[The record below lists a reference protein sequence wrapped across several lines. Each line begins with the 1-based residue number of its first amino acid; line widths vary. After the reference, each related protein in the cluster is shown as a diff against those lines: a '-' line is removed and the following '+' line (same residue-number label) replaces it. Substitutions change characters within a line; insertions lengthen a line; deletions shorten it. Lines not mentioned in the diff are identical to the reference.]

1 MGSVIHRARHGLICH
16 EEQDQTIGKS
26 LRIYGE
32 WAEEEIY
39 FLSAFIDVGAVV
51 LDIGTNVGTHAFAFS
66 RFTGARGLV
75 IAIDAQERMHNL
87 LVLSV
92 ALNAVDNIRCIRAIA
107 GRKTGVCF
115 VPPENHEARKDFGS
129 VSYLDSSAKS
139 NRGRGLIPVS
149 MITLDDLSLER
160 CNLIKI
166 DVEGM
171 ELDVLLGAG
180 ETIARHRPPI
190 YFEQARKEY
199 FAETFEFFQ
208 RADYSLFWH
217 VSDPFNRNN
226 FRRALQKYF
235 WRNERD
241 QRRGDTARKSG
252 TMATADGTAS
262 INCRTA
268 LRPPAAA
275 TRLGY
280 WMVASGSGPCTFSTS
295 RRQSVGETRRRN
307 NIGYLKMT
315 GYGMDY
321 VEPCARNYG
330 NGA

>member
-39 FLSAFIDVGAVV
+39 FLSAFIDVRAVV

-149 MITLDDLSLER
+149 MITLDDLSLES

-217 VSDPFNRNN
+217 VSDPFNGNN
-226 FRRALQKYF
+226 FRRHSKNIFGGTREINVVAIPREKAERWRLQTAPLPSIVGPRY
-235 WRNERD
+235 D
-241 QRRGDTARKSG
+241 PPPRRHGSVTGWS
-252 TMATADGTAS
+252 
-262 INCRTA
+262 
-268 LRPPAAA
+268 LPEAAYA
-275 TRLGY
+275 HLAPVGVSPLAKL
-280 WMVASGSGPCTFSTS
+280 VA
-295 RRQSVGETRRRN
+295 ET
-307 NIGYLKMT
+307 ILVT
-315 GYGMDY
+315 
-321 VEPCARNYG
+321 
-330 NGA
+330 